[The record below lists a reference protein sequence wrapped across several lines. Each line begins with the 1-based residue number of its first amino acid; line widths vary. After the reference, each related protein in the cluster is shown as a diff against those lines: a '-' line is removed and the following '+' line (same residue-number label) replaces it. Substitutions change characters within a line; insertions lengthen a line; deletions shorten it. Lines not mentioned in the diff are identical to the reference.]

1 MFTKVYEALNWASS
15 FLEEA
20 GREAKAGELLL
31 LHILKMNRTQLFMEM
46 RADLTEEQREEFMK
60 SVQLHRNGIPV
71 QHIIGH
77 EEFYGRRFEV
87 NPEVLIP
94 RPETEELVLGVLD
107 RLKEHFPENEKI
119 SLVDVGTGSG
129 AIAITLS
136 LEEPR
141 LETFAI
147 DIAEVSLEVAR
158 QNAQQLHADV
168 NFMCGD
174 LLSPIKEISKKIDVV
189 VSNPPYIPNDELLSD
204 VVKDHEPHRALF
216 GGQDGLDFYRRF
228 MTELPEVLND
238 KSLVAF
244 EVGVGQGEVVASML
258 RATFPTATVEVKDDI
273 NGKDRMVFALVQN

>member
-1 MFTKVYEALNWASS
+1 MYEALNWASS